1 MLKLYIV
8 RHGKTLF
15 NEKHLIQ
22 GCCDSPLTSEGIQQA
37 KKLHYEL
44 ENIPFHACYVSPMH
58 RAIETATT
66 IIQDRDIPLFINN
79 NLKEFNFG
87 SIEGDSEEK
96 LKSIC
101 PVMQGKKVDGFD
113 GENMQDFTKRI
124 LKGLDEIHK
133 KNKDGNILIVTH
145 SGVITAL
152 LNTISNLPEKDIVYI
167 KNCSVTQLEWNSGWK
182 LCN

>member
-15 NEKHLIQ
+15 NEKRLIQ
-22 GCCDSPLTSEGIQQA
+22 GCCDSPLTAEGIQQA
-37 KKLHYEL
+37 KKLHNEL
-44 ENIPFHACYVSPMH
+44 KNIPFHACYVSPMH

-87 SIEGDSEEK
+87 SIEGDSEDK
-96 LKSIC
+96 LKDIY
-101 PVMQGKKVDGFD
+101 PIMQGLTVDNFD
-113 GENMQDFTKRI
+113 GETMQEFTKRI

-133 KNKDGNILIVTH
+133 DHKNGNILIVTH

-152 LNTISNLPEKDIVYI
+152 LSTISNLPKNDIVHI
-167 KNCSVTQLEWNSGWK
+167 KNCSVTQLEWNYGWK

>member
-1 MLKLYIV
+1 
-8 RHGKTLF
+8 
-15 NEKHLIQ
+15 
-22 GCCDSPLTSEGIQQA
+22 
-37 KKLHYEL
+37 
-44 ENIPFHACYVSPMH
+44 MH

-96 LKSIC
+96 LKSIY

-133 KNKDGNILIVTH
+133 K
-145 SGVITAL
+145 
-152 LNTISNLPEKDIVYI
+152 I
-167 KNCSVTQLEWNSGWK
+167 KMEIF
-182 LCN
+182 

>member
-1 MLKLYIV
+1 
-8 RHGKTLF
+8 
-15 NEKHLIQ
+15 
-22 GCCDSPLTSEGIQQA
+22 
-37 KKLHYEL
+37 
-44 ENIPFHACYVSPMH
+44 MH

-96 LKSIC
+96 LKSIY

-152 LNTISNLPEKDIVYI
+152 LNTISNLPEKDID
-167 KNCSVTQLEWNSGWK
+167 
-182 LCN
+182 

>member
-15 NEKHLIQ
+15 NQKHLIQ
-22 GCCDSPLTSEGIQQA
+22 GCCDSPLTPEGIQQA
-37 KKLHYEL
+37 QKLHDEL

-96 LKSIC
+96 LKTIY
-101 PVMQGKKVDGFD
+101 PILHGD
-113 GENMQDFTKRI
+113 NMPDFTKRI
-124 LKGLDEIHK
+124 LKGLDEIHA
-133 KNKDGNILIVTH
+133 KNKEGNILVVTH

-152 LNTISNLPEKDIVYI
+152 LNAISNLSEKDIIRI
-167 KNCSVTQLEWNSGWK
+167 KNCSVTQLEWNYGWK
-182 LCN
+182 ICN